1 MKYFYKVFLWKNGQ
15 KSTDYTQYL
24 TVPIFIEDRLNEQL
38 ASGEIILDLMPL
50 SSKSDFPPK
59 TKFVI
64 ERYKQS
70 DFSDIPKIW
79 QMVVDHDDVEEYG
92 SVPNTCCHRITLIE
106 PSAIAQGIHV
116 DNIALT
122 YELQDVD
129 LNYVTVVPESET
141 ISDQNLLIVS
151 EGASNGWTT
160 PVHSNPTMS
169 LGTVHFLNSFRYEW
183 YGTESLGNI
192 IYRFDGRTSQTINF
206 TIPTLMCQGVLT
218 EDGVFQDLVEVA
230 TKTTITKKH
239 YNAEGVVLDESVEL
253 EATICG
259 PSDLTNVKNDTYFV
273 DEGQVIGGGTPQK
286 IAYVTRIEPFQSS
299 VSGVLVSIDG
309 LDQFSDHIWQDST
322 WPIEIVRANNNYSS
336 KNIVFN
342 TQTLTAEQI
351 NNNEYLVYE
360 ILCTA
365 DSSQLPVYY
374 DADCDVWET
383 TGPAGYANSTG
394 SDYGSV
400 QYISGSNVKV
410 QASFSVQDLSQN
422 ADYGPYIREG
432 SKYSAYDLIQK
443 TLLTC
448 DTQIIDNE
456 QNGLDDINYF
466 ITIADEKLGSSDISI
481 IDKLETTQVSETI
494 FENKNLWEVLLQ
506 VGYYLH
512 AIPYLKFADDGTD
525 RFALSFKL
533 LGDTVKKADT
543 NNKITIYNSKNL
555 NEYYSELDSY
565 VTNLYSPQNEV
576 EEWLVPKSTDG
587 SYIISNNNASLV
599 VKYPITEVIEFK
611 VLYNNQTRDILD
623 YIFEESI
630 YSVLLGYLHD
640 ENGYR
645 ITPSKGAALYYTMG
659 TTEIKGLFYMPPSQN
674 DGDEFFALK
683 NIIMLA
689 YGLNELDAAN
699 IKFNDL
705 KFYIKYRTQDS
716 MRITQFRPDLKKFL
730 KNSSYEKYPKHS
742 QFYGQQ
748 EKIID
753 SERFSANLF
762 GQLVRVGNDVYQ
774 MQEYVMNDAD
784 EKACGDLV
792 EIYDDTFYVTE
803 VENEMY
809 PDATLQ
815 KVTYSKDY
823 NQLSQ
828 IVTIPSE
835 PRFYEVSERSKVRRE
850 VRLIEFLELSNS
862 NQVEIAEA
870 PRYLNQNDW
879 KVIVKSL
886 LFNDGEINI
895 PNYAYTSFVGD
906 KFRHNEDVYNMLF
919 PSSDVIRASDNT
931 IVPVD
936 SSNHIDCIV
945 PLLHFPLRN
954 GLVFEWDMD
963 DNFKVGDFVD
973 LTTAS
978 KANTNVDEAYYGMRS
993 LRYCD
998 IYGRA
1003 DLFRFKLFYKQ
1014 EWSFEQ
1020 SQALPKAV
1028 LEPDEVDCFAYVPN
1042 SKLIALDKDNR
1053 EEISFNFQIALL
1065 YNGDIVTFSNLF
1077 GEKNSKLICCLLNK
1091 EVGKFSE
1098 IAGINNETL
1107 IVDNVPYTLQENNAK
1122 NVLEI
1127 NFTQLSNVDMSEVK
1141 SIVFYDVNG
1150 NDKIAYIAKN
1160 VANVPNTEKL
1170 QSLAIYPVF
1179 ND

>member
-1 MKYFYKVFLWKNGQ
+1 
-15 KSTDYTQYL
+15 
-24 TVPIFIEDRLNEQL
+24 
-38 ASGEIILDLMPL
+38 
-50 SSKSDFPPK
+50 
-59 TKFVI
+59 
-64 ERYKQS
+64 
-70 DFSDIPKIW
+70 
-79 QMVVDHDDVEEYG
+79 
-92 SVPNTCCHRITLIE
+92 
-106 PSAIAQGIHV
+106 
-116 DNIALT
+116 
-122 YELQDVD
+122 
-129 LNYVTVVPESET
+129 
-141 ISDQNLLIVS
+141 
-151 EGASNGWTT
+151 
-160 PVHSNPTMS
+160 
-169 LGTVHFLNSFRYEW
+169 
-183 YGTESLGNI
+183 
-192 IYRFDGRTSQTINF
+192 
-206 TIPTLMCQGVLT
+206 
-218 EDGVFQDLVEVA
+218 
-230 TKTTITKKH
+230 
-239 YNAEGVVLDESVEL
+239 
-253 EATICG
+253 
-259 PSDLTNVKNDTYFV
+259 
-273 DEGQVIGGGTPQK
+273 
-286 IAYVTRIEPFQSS
+286 
-299 VSGVLVSIDG
+299 
-309 LDQFSDHIWQDST
+309 
-322 WPIEIVRANNNYSS
+322 
-336 KNIVFN
+336 
-342 TQTLTAEQI
+342 
-351 NNNEYLVYE
+351 
-360 ILCTA
+360 
-365 DSSQLPVYY
+365 
-374 DADCDVWET
+374 
-383 TGPAGYANSTG
+383 
-394 SDYGSV
+394 
-400 QYISGSNVKV
+400 
-410 QASFSVQDLSQN
+410 
-422 ADYGPYIREG
+422 
-432 SKYSAYDLIQK
+432 
-443 TLLTC
+443 
-448 DTQIIDNE
+448 
-456 QNGLDDINYF
+456 
-466 ITIADEKLGSSDISI
+466 
-481 IDKLETTQVSETI
+481 
-494 FENKNLWEVLLQ
+494 
-506 VGYYLH
+506 
-512 AIPYLKFADDGTD
+512 
-525 RFALSFKL
+525 
-533 LGDTVKKADT
+533 
-543 NNKITIYNSKNL
+543 
-555 NEYYSELDSY
+555 
-565 VTNLYSPQNEV
+565 
-576 EEWLVPKSTDG
+576 
-587 SYIISNNNASLV
+587 
-599 VKYPITEVIEFK
+599 
-611 VLYNNQTRDILD
+611 
-623 YIFEESI
+623 
-630 YSVLLGYLHD
+630 
-640 ENGYR
+640 
-645 ITPSKGAALYYTMG
+645 
-659 TTEIKGLFYMPPSQN
+659 
-674 DGDEFFALK
+674 
-683 NIIMLA
+683 
-689 YGLNELDAAN
+689 
-699 IKFNDL
+699 
-705 KFYIKYRTQDS
+705 
-716 MRITQFRPDLKKFL
+716 
-730 KNSSYEKYPKHS
+730 
-742 QFYGQQ
+742 
-748 EKIID
+748 
-753 SERFSANLF
+753 
-762 GQLVRVGNDVYQ
+762 